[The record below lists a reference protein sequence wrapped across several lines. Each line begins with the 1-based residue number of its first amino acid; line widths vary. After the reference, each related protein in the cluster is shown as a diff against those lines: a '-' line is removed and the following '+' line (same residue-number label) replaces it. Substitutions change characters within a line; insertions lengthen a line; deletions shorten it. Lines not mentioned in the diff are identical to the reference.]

1 MALVHAAKKRIFD
14 RYFSW
19 CLNEFSAHQLIALD
33 YRVDP
38 RPRFGYGKPAHPQLE
53 SLFESAKIRFSIWI
67 STIKE
72 HSDDL
77 LRIAQQAEQQSY
89 QPTFR
94 NGWFLGLDAAAYYC
108 IVSEAKPK
116 TLIEIGSGNSTK
128 FARRAIR
135 DRSPNTRLISIDPA
149 PRTDVAAICD
159 EAHRVPLEKADLVVF
174 DKLRSGD
181 ILFLDNSHRSF
192 TNSDVTIFFLEILP
206 SLPPG
211 VIIHLHDIF
220 LPFDYPPEWRERY
233 YSEQYLLAAWLLAGE
248 DKLELLLSS
257 AFISMDALLTAEL
270 APLWDHPRFASARK
284 HADQVMRPYK
294 GYSFWAVTA

>member
-94 NGWFLGLDAAAYYC
+94 NGCF
-108 IVSEAKPK
+108 
-116 TLIEIGSGNSTK
+116 
-128 FARRAIR
+128 
-135 DRSPNTRLISIDPA
+135 
-149 PRTDVAAICD
+149 
-159 EAHRVPLEKADLVVF
+159 
-174 DKLRSGD
+174 
-181 ILFLDNSHRSF
+181 
-192 TNSDVTIFFLEILP
+192 
-206 SLPPG
+206 
-211 VIIHLHDIF
+211 
-220 LPFDYPPEWRERY
+220 
-233 YSEQYLLAAWLLAGE
+233 
-248 DKLELLLSS
+248 
-257 AFISMDALLTAEL
+257 
-270 APLWDHPRFASARK
+270 
-284 HADQVMRPYK
+284 
-294 GYSFWAVTA
+294 